1 MTIVFMGTPDFAV
14 PSLRALAVD
23 GHTIVSVVTA
33 PDKARGRG
41 QRVSATPVKE
51 EALRLGLPLL
61 QPDSLRDPAFVE
73 ALRALQADV
82 FVVVAF
88 RILPSDVFTLP
99 RLGAFN
105 LHASLLPR
113 YRGAAP
119 INWALINGDTETGV
133 TTFFLREKV
142 DTGNMILQRRL
153 AVGPD
158 TTAGEL
164 HDALMTLG
172 ADAVVDTVRLIAR
185 GEAPGLEQDDTLATP
200 APKIFRADC
209 AIDWS
214 AAARRVHDRI
224 RGLSPHPAAW
234 TLHGAAQLKLY
245 RTRVSDSPA
254 PGPAGTVTVIDG
266 RLIVTCGDGAVEVLE
281 LQQEGRRAMTAAEFL
296 RGYTFTPGDKLQS
309 VH

>member
-14 PSLRALAVD
+14 PSLRALAAD
-23 GHTIVSVVTA
+23 GHTIAAVVTA
-33 PDKARGRG
+33 PDRARGRG

-51 EALRLGLPLL
+51 EALRLDLPLL
-61 QPDSLRDPAFVE
+61 QPATLRDPVFVE
-73 ALRALQADV
+73 ALRVLQADV

-88 RILPSDVFTLP
+88 RILPPEVFTLP
-99 RLGAFN
+99 LLGAFN

-142 DTGNMILQRRL
+142 DTGGMILQRRI

-158 TTAGEL
+158 ATAGEL
-164 HDALMTLG
+164 HDALMILG
-172 ADAVVDTVRLIAR
+172 AETVVDTVRSIAR
-185 GEAPGLEQDDTLATP
+185 GEAPALEQDDTLATP

-214 AAARRVHDRI
+214 DPARRVHDRI

-245 RTRVSDSPA
+245 RTRVSDIVAS
-254 PGPAGTVTVIDG
+254 GPAGTVSVPDG
-266 RLIVTCGDGAVEVLE
+266 RLAVMCGDGALEVLE
-281 LQQEGRRAMTAAEFL
+281 LQQEGRRVMTAAEFL
-296 RGYTFTPGDKLQS
+296 RGYSFAPGDRLMS
-309 VH
+309 VQ